1 LLIGTAITTSG
12 FVWLTQIHA
21 GDSFWTHVLGPG
33 CLASFSLGIL
43 FTPLA
48 SAATSG
54 VSQAEAGLASGVL
67 NTSRQI
73 GGSVG
78 LAVLATIA
86 SARTRS
92 VLAHGHP
99 GVRVALASGYQ
110 RAFALAAC
118 LGVLGF
124 FGSFIVPRLAKP
136 EPQGGEERAAMP
148 AGPAEVVGSLPEAA
162 AAS

>member
-1 LLIGTAITTSG
+1 VAPPS
-12 FVWLTQIHA
+12 
-21 GDSFWTHVLGPG
+21 
-33 CLASFSLGIL
+33 CLVALSLGIL

-54 VSQAEAGLASGVL
+54 VSQSEAGLASGVL

-73 GGSVG
+73 GGSIG

-92 VLAHGHP
+92 ALAHGHP
-99 GVRVALASGYQ
+99 GVRVALASGFQ

-118 LGVLGF
+118 LGALGF
-124 FGSFIVPRLAKP
+124 LSAFIVPKLGKP
-136 EPQGGEERAAMP
+136 EPQGGEEPAAMP
-148 AGPAEVVGSLPEAA
+148 DAAAAAVGSLPGAA